1 MDDVKESGGWMVD
14 WTVGGLILGYLY
26 VFFFLHSPHPAGE
39 SILHI
44 GDDGRV
50 YFSKANFA
58 DGSKERR
65 IGVLIL
71 SEIPTP
77 KKYRLY

>member
-14 WTVGGLILGYLY
+14 GRWFDLGVSLS
-26 VFFFLHSPHPAGE
+26 VFLSPHPAGE

-44 GDDGRV
+44 GDDGSV